1 MSEVVKVN
9 NQIQSAA
16 DLKSHVAS
24 IHSVMKQVMI
34 NGTHY
39 GTISGCGNKPVLL
52 KPGAEKILA
61 TFMLAT
67 EFEIQDISTP
77 DNKYYRIITKLI
89 HQGSGVYM
97 GSGLGECSS
106 LENKYAWRAAV
117 CDEEFNDTPEN
128 MRRIHY
134 KKGWQGKPAEKVN
147 QVRQDMHTLA
157 NTILKMAKKRS
168 LIDAVMN
175 VTACS
180 DIFDQ
185 DVDESHIKDAVMPDV
200 PETKLP
206 VIPISA
212 ILKAISTA
220 GSIDVLNEKWQK
232 AQTTD
237 HKDSQEV
244 KDAYDKRAKELQ
256 TQMSGE

>member
-1 MSEVVKVN
+1 MSEIVRVN
-9 NQIQSAA
+9 NQVQSAA

-24 IHSVMKQVMI
+24 IHSVMKEVMI

-67 EFEIQDISTP
+67 EFEIEDISTP
-77 DNKYYRIITKLI
+77 ENKYYRITTKLI

-97 GSGLGECSS
+97 GSGIGECSS

-117 CDEEFNDTPEN
+117 CDEEFIDTPEN

-134 KKGWQGKPAEKVN
+134 KKGYQGSAATKVN

-185 DVDESHIKDAVMPDV
+185 DVDESHIKEAVMGDT
-200 PETKLP
+200 PEPPKKEP
-206 VIPISA
+206 VRITAA
-212 ILKAISTA
+212 IIVKAMS
-220 GSIDVLNEKWQK
+220 GS
-232 AQTTD
+232 
-237 HKDSQEV
+237 KDL
-244 KDAYDKRAKELQ
+244 KELDEKLKKSN
-256 TQMSGE
+256 TTEFANDPTITAAYEKRKAELNA

>member
-1 MSEVVKVN
+1 MSSEVVKVS

-16 DLKSHVAS
+16 DIKSHVAS
-24 IHSVMKQVMI
+24 IHSVMKEVML

-61 TFMLAT
+61 TFMLAP
-67 EFEIQDISTP
+67 EFEVQDISTP
-77 DNKYYRIITKLI
+77 DNKYYRIITKLM

-97 GSGLGECSS
+97 GSGIGECSS

-128 MRRIHY
+128 MRRVHY
-134 KKGWQGKPAEKVN
+134 KKGWQGKPAEKIN

-185 DVDESHIKDAVMPDV
+185 DVDESHIKEAVFGEE
-200 PETKLP
+200 PEPVKTP

-212 ILKAISTA
+212 ILKAISSAQT
-220 GSIDVLNEKWQK
+220 IDVLNEKWQK

-237 HKDSQEV
+237 HKDSQEI
-244 KDAYDKRAKELQ
+244 KNAYDKRKEEL
-256 TQMSGE
+256 SK

>member
-1 MSEVVKVN
+1 MSEIVIVN

-24 IHSVMKQVMI
+24 IHSVMKKVMK

-67 EFEIQDISTP
+67 EFEIKDISTP
-77 DNKYYRIITKLI
+77 ENKYYRVTTKLI

-97 GSGLGECSS
+97 GSGIGECSS

-128 MRRIHY
+128 MRRVHY
-134 KKGWQGKPAEKVN
+134 KKGYQGSAATKVN

-185 DVDESHIKDAVMPDV
+185 DVDESHIKEAVMEGKPQA
-200 PETKLP
+200 PEPQAP

-220 GSIDVLNEKWQK
+220 DSHNVLCEKWKK
-232 AQTTD
+232 AQTTC
-237 HKDSQEV
+237 HGDSQEV
-244 KDAYDKRAKELQ
+244 KDAYDKRAKEL
-256 TQMSGE
+256 GE

>member
-1 MSEVVKVN
+1 MSDEIVRVN

-16 DLKSHVAS
+16 DIKSHVAT
-24 IHSVMKQVMI
+24 IHSVMKEVMI

-39 GTISGCGNKPVLL
+39 GKISGCGDKPVLL

-67 EFEIQDISTP
+67 EFVIDDLSTP
-77 DNKYYRIITKLI
+77 DNKYYRVTTKLI
-89 HQGSGVYM
+89 HQGSSVYM
-97 GSGLGECSS
+97 GSGIGECSS

-134 KKGWQGKPAEKVN
+134 KKGWQGKPAEKIK
-147 QVRQDMHTLA
+147 QVRQDMFTLS

-180 DIFDQ
+180 DIFVQ
-185 DVDESHIKDAVMPDV
+185 DVDESHIKDAVMPSA
-200 PETKLP
+200 PSPQTP

-212 ILKAISTA
+212 ILNAISKA
-220 GSIDVLNEKWQK
+220 DSIDVLNEKWQK

-244 KDAYDKRAKELQ
+244 KDAYDKRKGELL
-256 TQMSGE
+256 SK

>member
-9 NQIQSAA
+9 NQIQTAA
-16 DLKSHVAS
+16 DIKSHVAS
-24 IHSVMKQVMI
+24 IHSVMKEVML

-67 EFEIQDISTP
+67 EFVIDDLSTP
-77 DNKYYRIITKLI
+77 DNKYYRVTTKLI

-97 GSGLGECSS
+97 GSGIGECSS

-128 MRRIHY
+128 MRRVHY
-134 KKGWQGKPAEKVN
+134 KKGWQGKPAEKIN

-185 DVDESHIKDAVMPDV
+185 DVDESHIRDAVFEG
-200 PETKLP
+200 PETPVTKTP

-212 ILKAISTA
+212 ILKAISNA
-220 GSIDVLNEKWQK
+220 ESIDVLNEKWQK

-244 KDAYDKRAKELQ
+244 KDAYDKRKGEL
-256 TQMSGE
+256 S

>member
-16 DLKSHVAS
+16 DIKSHVAS
-24 IHSVMKQVMI
+24 IHSVMKEVML

-67 EFEIQDISTP
+67 EFVIDDLSTP
-77 DNKYYRIITKLI
+77 DNKYYRVTTKLI

-97 GSGLGECSS
+97 GSGIGECSS

-128 MRRIHY
+128 MRRVHY
-134 KKGWQGKPAEKVN
+134 KKGWQGKPAEKIN

-185 DVDESHIKDAVMPDV
+185 DVDESHIRDAVFEG
-200 PETKLP
+200 PEKPVTKTP

-212 ILKAISTA
+212 ILKAISNA
-220 GSIDVLNEKWQK
+220 ESIDVLNEKWQK

-244 KDAYDKRAKELQ
+244 KDAYDKRKGEL
-256 TQMSGE
+256 S

>member
-1 MSEVVKVN
+1 MSEIVKVN

-67 EFEIQDISTP
+67 EFEIEDISTA

-97 GSGLGECSS
+97 GSGIGECSS

-128 MRRIHY
+128 MRRVHW
-134 KKGWQGKPAEKVN
+134 KKGYQGSKATKIS

-185 DVDESHIKDAVMPDV
+185 DVDESHIKDAVMPDT
-200 PETKLP
+200 PETQTP

-212 ILKAISTA
+212 ILTAISKAETVD
-220 GSIDVLNEKWQK
+220 ILNEKWQK

-237 HKDSQEV
+237 HGDSQEV
-244 KDAYDKRAKELQ
+244 KDAYDKRKGELL
-256 TQMSGE
+256 SK

>member
-1 MSEVVKVN
+1 MSEIVRVN

-128 MRRIHY
+128 MRRVHY
-134 KKGWQGKPAEKVN
+134 KKGYQGSPATKVN

-185 DVDESHIKDAVMPDV
+185 DVDESHIKDAVMPDT

-220 GSIDVLNEKWQK
+220 GSIDVLNEKLAK

-244 KDAYDKRAKELQ
+244 KDAYQKRFKELQ
-256 TQMSGE
+256 A

>member
-1 MSEVVKVN
+1 MSNEVAKVN

-16 DLKSHVAS
+16 DIKSHVAS
-24 IHSVMKQVMI
+24 IHSVMKEVMI

-39 GTISGCGNKPVLL
+39 GTINGCGNKPVLL

-67 EFEIQDISTP
+67 EFEIEDISTE
-77 DNKYYRIITKLI
+77 DNKYYRVTTKLI

-97 GSGLGECSS
+97 GSGIGECSS

-128 MRRIHY
+128 MRRVHY

-168 LIDAVMN
+168 LIDSVMN

-185 DVDESHIKDAVMPDV
+185 DVDESHIKEAIFGEEPA
-200 PETKLP
+200 PTKTP

-212 ILKAISTA
+212 ILNAIGKAE
-220 GSIDVLNEKWQK
+220 SIKVLDEKWQK

-244 KDAYDKRAKELQ
+244 KDAYVKRKAEL
-256 TQMSGE
+256 SK